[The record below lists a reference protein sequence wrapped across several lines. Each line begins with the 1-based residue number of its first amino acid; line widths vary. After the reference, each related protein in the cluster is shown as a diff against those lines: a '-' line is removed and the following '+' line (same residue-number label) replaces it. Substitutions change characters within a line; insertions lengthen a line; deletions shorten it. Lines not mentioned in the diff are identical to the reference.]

1 MAERESTVTP
11 ELLARPR
18 FLGAGYG
25 SMLKKDFLRN
35 RSIYLMAVPVVAFF
49 LVFYYIPMFGLV
61 ISFKRFTPALGIF
74 GSPWVGFKY
83 FEDFFQ
89 SYFAVRIIR
98 NTILL
103 SVLSLIWGFPAPIIL
118 ALLINEVRSTTFK
131 RSVQSL
137 TYLPHFIS
145 LVVVCGLLL
154 EFSQNSGLFNDLR
167 GWFGGEP
174 ISFFQD
180 PRYFRSFYIGSDMW
194 QEIGWGSIIYLAA
207 LAAIDPQLYEA
218 ATIDGAGRFRQLR
231 HITLPS
237 IAPDHCGPADP
248 ADGQPHDRGPRENH
262 PAVQLV
268 DLRDRRRDLHVRVPQ
283 GTTRL
288 QLELRHRRGAV
299 QLAHQ
304 SGAGGNGKLDQPPRQ
319 RNESLVGG
327 GWPCT
332 SDPPPARCST
342 PATPCSWPCCA
353 APCCIRSTT
362 CSWRR

>member
-1 MAERESTVTP
+1 MAERESTVAP
-11 ELLARPR
+11 EVVHRPK

-25 SMLKKDFLRN
+25 SMLRKDFVRN
-35 RSIYLMAVPVVAFF
+35 RTVYLMAVPVVAFF
-49 LVFYYIPMFGLV
+49 LVFYYVPMFGLV
-61 ISFKRFTPALGIF
+61 ISFKRFTPALGIL
-74 GSPWVGFKY
+74 GSPWVGLKY

-118 ALLINEVRSTTFK
+118 ALLINEVRSTPFK

-154 EFSQNSGLFNDLR
+154 EFSQSSGLFNDVR

-180 PRYFRSFYIGSDMW
+180 PRFFRSFYIGSDIW

-207 LAAIDPQLYEA
+207 LSAIDPQLYEA

-237 IAPDHCGPADP
+237 IAPTIVVLLILRMGNLMTVGHEKIILLYNPTIYETADVISTFVYRKGLLEFSWSYG
-248 ADGQPHDRGPRENH
+248 A
-262 PAVQLV
+262 AVGLFNSVINLALV
-268 DLRDRRRDLHVRVPQ
+268 VMANWISRRV
-283 GTTRL
+283 
-288 QLELRHRRGAV
+288 
-299 QLAHQ
+299 
-304 SGAGGNGKLDQPPRQ
+304 
-319 RNESLVGG
+319 NETSL
-327 GWPCT
+327 W
-332 SDPPPARCST
+332 
-342 PATPCSWPCCA
+342 
-353 APCCIRSTT
+353 
-362 CSWRR
+362 